1 MYYELCFGEISVS
14 YVWLYSIFKDFEML
28 WLLVLMHT
36 TQEINFLLHCHV
48 WQKLKNE
55 KSHTVHL
62 DYFSR
67 HQAAFFVP
75 EHFHHRAYSHV
86 TPVSLRNDGCTRC
99 SKFVCFRKVEQRVP
113 VDFLPQ
119 SRAHFAG
126 KSKII
131 PKEGEKKAGT
141 RSG

>member
-1 MYYELCFGEISVS
+1 MYYELCFRGISVG
-14 YVWLYSIFKDFEML
+14 YVWLYSIERFCRK
-28 WLLVLMHT
+28 
-36 TQEINFLLHCHV
+36 QEINFLLNCHV
-48 WQKLKNE
+48 WQELKNE
-55 KSHTVHL
+55 KLHTVHL

-75 EHFHHRAYSHV
+75 QHFHDRAYTHV
-86 TPVSLRNDGCTRC
+86 TPVSLRNDGGTRC
-99 SKFVCFRKVEQRVP
+99 SKFVRFRKVEKRVP

-126 KSKII
+126 KSKVI
-131 PKEGEKKAGT
+131 PKEGENKAGT